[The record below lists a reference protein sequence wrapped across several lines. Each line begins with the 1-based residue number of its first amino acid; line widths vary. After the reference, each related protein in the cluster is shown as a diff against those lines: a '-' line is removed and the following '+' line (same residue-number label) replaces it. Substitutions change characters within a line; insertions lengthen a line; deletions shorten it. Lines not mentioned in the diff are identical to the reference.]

1 MVDFINMTTPA
12 YLKSIGYYHA
22 QFKESWNG
30 INRIKLPKN
39 FHGVSEVIIAGMGG
53 SSFGARVVTS
63 AFLDELTL
71 PVHLIESYDL
81 PEYADET
88 TLVVVTSYSGNT
100 EETVSVLEKARVKGC
115 KIFAITSGGKLKN
128 VVDSGNIPGY
138 IFDANYNPSGS
149 PRTGIGYIVGSTLG
163 LLTSLKFLDYS
174 QQQAMRTA
182 SFIKHFSEL
191 LSKSGDMIYK
201 ISSKIDGLI
210 PVFISSEHLISAS
223 YIIRNFMNETAKNLG
238 FTVEI
243 PPMNHHFLDGLE
255 FPSEINKQF
264 IFIYLIS
271 SLYNERDKKRF
282 EISRGI
288 TKQRGIADVAITL
301 GAKNKLDEIWEAII
315 IGSLVSYNLAIVHK
329 VDPRTNEMVDIL
341 KRELG

>member
-1 MVDFINMTTPA
+1 MSIPA

-30 INRIKLPKN
+30 ANRVKIPKN
-39 FHGVSEVIIAGMGG
+39 FQGVSEVIIAGMGG
-53 SSFGARVVTS
+53 SSFGARIVTA

-88 TLVVVTSYSGNT
+88 TLVIVTSYSGNT

-115 KIFAITSGGKLKN
+115 KIFAISSGGKLKN
-128 VVDSGNIPGY
+128 AVDSGNIPGY
-138 IFDANYNPSGS
+138 IFDTTYNPSGS

-163 LLTSLKFLDYS
+163 ILASLKFLDYS
-174 QQQAMRTA
+174 QQQAMRTV

-191 LSKSGDMIYK
+191 LSKSGDMVYK
-201 ISSKIDGLI
+201 ISSKIDGLT
-210 PVFISSEHLISAS
+210 PVFFASEHLIPAS
-223 YIIRNFMNETAKNLG
+223 YVIRNFMNETAKNLG
-238 FTVEI
+238 FTAEI
-243 PPMNHHFLDGLE
+243 PPMNHHFLDGLS
-255 FPSEINKQF
+255 FPAEINKQF
-264 IFIYLIS
+264 IFIYLMS

-282 EISRGI
+282 EVSRGI
-288 TKQRGIADVAITL
+288 TKQKGINDLAITL
-301 GAKNKLDEIWEAII
+301 GAKNKFDEIWEAII
-315 IGSLVSYNLAIVHK
+315 IGSLVSYNLAVAHK
-329 VDPRTNEMVDIL
+329 VDPRTNEMVDLL